1 MANTEHRTPN
11 TEYRLIRITTV
22 PISLKSLL
30 TGQMRYMR
38 EKGLKV
44 LMISADGKERAEVIR
59 DENCPHRILP
69 MTRAITPWQ
78 DLKCLWQLVKLFRN
92 ERPDIVHSH
101 TPKAGLLGM
110 LAAKIAGVPVRI
122 HTVAGMPLMTTTGF
136 RKRLLF
142 AIEKL
147 TYWAA
152 QQVWPNSQSLLQF
165 IREHGMAPESKLQII
180 GNGSSNGVETER
192 FSVSALSP
200 EKLEATKLQIR
211 FDESRQYLLT
221 VGRAV
226 VDKGIG
232 ELVGS
237 FWELKKEFPKLNLV
251 LLGPLEKERPE
262 EILPAEILNTIE
274 NHPDITYIHW
284 SDNVEYFLRLATILV
299 HPSYREGF
307 PNVLLQAGAMQCPIV
322 CSAITGNVDVVEH
335 ERTGLLFEAKNQSD
349 LTEKLHFALEHPTVM
364 RDFAVR
370 LRKVIEEKFDRRAIH
385 EAIYQ
390 RYLALLKN
398 EDSSSPPSIHL

>member
-1 MANTEHRTPN
+1 LPKTGTPK
-11 TEYRLIRITTV
+11 LIRITTV

-38 EKGLKV
+38 ENGFDV
-44 LMISADGKERAEVIR
+44 LMISADGKERVEVMR
-59 DENCPHRILP
+59 DENCPHRIVP
-69 MTRAITPWQ
+69 MTRAITPFQ
-78 DLKCLWQLVKLFRN
+78 DLKCLWQLIKIFRKK
-92 ERPDIVHSH
+92 RPGIVHSH

-122 HTVAGMPLMTTTGF
+122 HTVAGMPLMTTTGL

-142 AIEKL
+142 GIEML

-152 QQVWPNSQSLLQF
+152 QQVWPNSRSLLQF
-165 IREHGMAPESKLQII
+165 IREHRMAPESKLQII
-180 GNGSSNGVETER
+180 SNGSSNGVETER
-192 FSVSALSP
+192 FSASALLP
-200 EKLEATKLQIR
+200 AKLEAIKRQIR
-211 FDESRQYLLT
+211 FDESRPYLLA
-221 VGRAV
+221 VGRVV

-237 FWELKKEFPKLNLV
+237 FLELKKEFPNLNLI

-262 EILPAEILNTIE
+262 ETLPTDTLTIIE
-274 NHPDITYIHW
+274 NHPHIVHIHW
-284 SDNVEYFLRLATILV
+284 SDDVEYFLRLATILV

-335 ERTGLLFEAKNQSD
+335 ERTGLLFEAKNQND
-349 LTEKLHFALEHPTVM
+349 LTEKLRFALEHPAVM
-364 RDFAVR
+364 HDFSER
-370 LRKVIEEKFDRRAIH
+370 LRKIIEEKFDRKAIH
-385 EAIYQ
+385 EKLYQ
-390 RYLALLKN
+390 RYLELLKK
-398 EDSSSPPSIHL
+398 HG